1 MSRRS
6 RRRAGAKG
14 AGGLAKW
21 AGVLIAL
28 FLLGTALLYAGL
40 RSYLHSD
47 AFREFLS
54 NKVSRATGVKGGFSP
69 FRWEGLALRTEVFS
83 AKGDGAI
90 RELRIDGLQTE
101 VGLDGVRR
109 GVWELKNS
117 RIGRLQVSLDS
128 TKPQTS
134 GFPEIA
140 AAAQTPKAKRKS
152 GWLPREVEVQGLEL
166 GKLSLNAL
174 TDHGLV
180 VAEGIHVKVEN
191 EKSHRAHRVEL
202 SDGTLRLP
210 FAMVPELRLDQAR
223 LRIQPEAVFLTN
235 LTASAYA
242 AASLD
247 ATGEWNRESRGFNVE
262 GRVSGVKCDE
272 LLNEDWSRRL
282 TGDIASDFTVTGGAG
297 TTTAS
302 GLLTITNGVLTAL
315 PVLDALAAYSD
326 TRRFRTLTLS
336 EARTKWRWQN
346 GVYEFNDIVL
356 SSESLIRLEGRLI
369 IRGSE
374 LDGHLRL
381 GLAPGTLATIP
392 GAETH
397 VFAPGERGLMW
408 ASLHLTGT
416 LDDPREDLS
425 DRLIAAA
432 GIRMLETLPESGAKV
447 LKYSRTLL
455 GDDPAGAV
463 EKGVRIIEQGE
474 KTVREVSG
482 ILDGILGGGRR
493 KVVPPPQEKERDQ

>member
-1 MSRRS
+1 
-6 RRRAGAKG
+6 
-14 AGGLAKW
+14 LAKW
-21 AGVLIAL
+21 AGVFIAV
-28 FLLGTALLYAGL
+28 FLLATALLYAGL

-47 AFREFLS
+47 AFRAFLS
-54 NKVSRATGVKGGFSP
+54 NQVSRATGVKGGFSP
-69 FRWEGLALRTEVFS
+69 FRWEGLALRTEVFE
-83 AKGDGAI
+83 ATGDGMI
-90 RELRIDGLQTE
+90 RDLRIDGLQTE

-117 RIGRLQVSLDS
+117 RIGRLQISLDAR
-128 TKPQTS
+128 KPPTT
-134 GFPEIA
+134 GIPEVA
-140 AAAQTPKAKRKS
+140 AVAEPQVPKSKRKR

-166 GKLSLNAL
+166 GQLSLNAL
-174 TDHGLV
+174 TDRGPV
-180 VAEGIHVKVEN
+180 VAGGIRVTVEN

-210 FAMVPELRLDQAR
+210 FAQVPELRLDQAR
-223 LRIQPEAVFLTN
+223 LRIQPDAVFLTSM
-235 LTASAYA
+235 SARA
-242 AASLD
+242 FEGASLKS
-247 ATGEWNRESRGFNVE
+247 TGEWIRETGGFTFD

-282 TGDIASDFTVTGGAG
+282 TGEIASDFTVNGRPG

-302 GLLTITNGVLTAL
+302 GLLTITHGVLTAL

-336 EARTKWRWQN
+336 EAHTKWRWEN
-346 GVYEFNDIVL
+346 GVIELNDLVL
-356 SSESLIRLEGRLI
+356 ASDSLIRLEGRVV

-374 LDGHLRL
+374 LEGNLRL
-381 GLAPGTLATIP
+381 GLAPGTLASIP

-408 ASLHLTGT
+408 ASLRLTGT
-416 LDDPREDLS
+416 LDKPREDLS
-425 DRLIAAA
+425 DRLLAAA
-432 GIRMLETLPESGAKV
+432 GMRMLETLPESGAKV

-463 EKGVRIIEQGE
+463 EKGVRIIEEGS

-493 KVVPPPQEKERDQ
+493 KEEPPPPEKGQEQ

>member
-1 MSRRS
+1 
-6 RRRAGAKG
+6 
-14 AGGLAKW
+14 LAKW

-54 NKVSRATGVKGGFSP
+54 NRVSRATGVEGTFSP
-69 FRWEGLALRTEVFS
+69 FHWEGLALRTEVFS

-117 RIGRLQVSLDS
+117 SIGRLQVSFDAR
-128 TKPQTS
+128 KGQNS
-134 GFPEIA
+134 GFPETTA
-140 AAAQTPKAKRKS
+140 TLAPKAKRKS
-152 GWLPREVEVQGLEL
+152 GWLPRELELRGLEL

-174 TDHGLV
+174 TDQGPV
-180 VAEGIHVKVEN
+180 VAEGIQVTVEN
-191 EKSHRAHRVEL
+191 EKSHRAYRVEL
-202 SDGTLRLP
+202 SDGTLRGPFEFLP
-210 FAMVPELRLDQAR
+210 EVRLDQAR
-223 LRIQPEAVFLTN
+223 LRIQPEAVFLTH
-235 LTASAYA
+235 LTANAFSAA
-242 AASLD
+242 VLD
-247 ATGEWNRESRGFNVE
+247 ATGEWNRETRGFNAE
-262 GRVSGVKCDE
+262 GRVSNVKCDE

-282 TGDIASDFTVTGGAG
+282 TGEIASDFTVNGGSG

-302 GLLTITNGVLTAL
+302 GLLTITNGMLTAL

-336 EARTKWRWQN
+336 EARTEWRWQN
-346 GVYEFNDIVL
+346 GVYELNDIVL
-356 SSESLIRLEGRLI
+356 ASDSLIRLEGRVI
-369 IRGSE
+369 IRGNA

-381 GLAPGTLATIP
+381 GLAPGTLANIP

-408 ASLHLTGT
+408 ASLRLTGS
-416 LDDPREDLS
+416 LDDPQEDLS
-425 DRLIAAA
+425 DRLITAA

-447 LKYSRTLL
+447 LRYSRSLL

-463 EKGVRIIEQGE
+463 EKGVRIIEEGE
-474 KTVREVSG
+474 KTVREVGG
-482 ILDGILGGGRR
+482 ILDGILGGSRR
-493 KVVPPPQEKERDQ
+493 EIVPPPPQKEQDQ